1 MKKFLYFTLAIGIV
15 LGTVFFFPVAAQVVT
30 CDEQIGRAVGYIG
43 GDSSTLSKL
52 DGVVND
58 TGQLRLRLANKGA
71 NFNMTDNYPVTS
83 NYRMTGAGADFNNDG
98 FCDLVQG
105 GRSCDN
111 NAAASDTNLALFLSE
126 GLDPSDSTRFKFKPA
141 IYINYLPTIVGGT
154 YQMIGLGA
162 GDFDRDGD
170 NDFVTLDWQG
180 ICWIFWNRFIENL
193 QDPGNEPVFD
203 GIPTPILGTAA
214 TSDLVADGYGEY
226 GSSGTHWR
234 WETNIEVIDFDGD
247 TDLDVFVGVSTKW
260 ASTRYGQVVILVN
273 DGTGHF
279 SRLITDSKK
288 YINPY
293 ANDLYGVCGIACGDF
308 DGDNKMDFITCGVNS
323 SKVKYY
329 QGDGLGNFSE
339 KPSKAVDII
348 NPNSVGFPNMLRCG
362 DLDLDGD
369 RDFVMATDGYLTTP
383 IFQGGHVYWFENQ
396 NDATFIRH
404 CLPGDCLVRTS
415 SSGDLDSGAM
425 GDFDGD
431 GDQDFFVA
439 DGNDSRNVY
448 FFKNDTYP
456 TYLNRG
462 TVSSINRVG
471 CEYQDLGYAIVSAT
485 LTAEV
490 DLPANTLINFFLSNS
505 NDESGTPKW
514 EGPVTPG
521 VVWNFQAPGIFLRWK
536 AEVVTN
542 DDAVTPGIRNVDL
555 EYTYITK
562 REYSRT
568 SQATML
574 ADIDPGHDGDEEV
587 LYSASFEFPSW
598 RGHLRAWD
606 VTSLDLAYSKN
617 TELTDIR
624 DADARFKADAGEL
637 LANRSWS
644 SRVVYTAYDQQ
655 ADDVMNDRL
664 DFRTSEADAL
674 DDFLG
679 LGEGS
684 PEVVPLIEWVLGN
697 GRPWKLGDINH
708 SSPQAL
714 GPPKGNES
722 LMGAGYD
729 AFVAANETR
738 LKVILVG
745 ANDGMLHCFDAATL
759 EELWAFIP
767 NNLLWKLKKMRIV
780 DPDCGEYLSH
790 EYFIDGTPA
799 IRDVYYGGSW
809 HTVLVCGQASGWG
822 KNNKCYY
829 FALDVTNPLNPL
841 PLWEFTDPLTTGETY
856 SVPAIG
862 KVESTGRWYAFVGSG
877 YDNDSV
883 EVVGNFLYAL
893 DVETG
898 LPVASIDLWKNKE
911 ASPYGIQNTLPG
923 SPAIVDID
931 NDGFID
937 NVYIGDLLGRLWRIK
952 TTDVPANWVGEIF
965 YRDPYGNP
973 IITKPAVQVNLADT
987 SASLYFGTGG
997 DERAPNDGV
1006 YSFMAIKDNGTD
1018 TPGIEWFLG
1027 PADLA
1032 TKLGVSSTLKTGELG
1047 VGDKVWADPV
1057 IANRLIYIATLRNS
1071 IENLNP
1077 CLNLLGYGKIYARYT
1092 IGSQVGGSALLSM
1105 ASGEVTEF
1113 LFTKQ
1118 KVRSAVTVGEIQ
1130 NVDRGGMPD
1139 IKKQKIY
1146 IQSYTRPEANEE
1158 PPSEVL
1164 AQAVKGSGYI
1174 LIKSWREIY
1183 KIQRF

>member
-1 MKKFLYFTLAIGIV
+1 MKKFIYGCFAITIV
-15 LGTVFFFPVAAQVVT
+15 LGAVLFFPVAAQVVT
-30 CDEQIGRAVGYIG
+30 CDEQTGTAVGYIG

-71 NFNMTDNYPVTS
+71 NFNMTSNYPVTS

-98 FCDLVQG
+98 LCDLIQG
-105 GRSCDN
+105 GRFCDN
-111 NAAASDTNLALFLSE
+111 NASASDTNLALFLSE
-126 GLDPSDSTRFKFKPA
+126 GLDTADPTRFKFKPPK
-141 IYINYLPTIVGGT
+141 YIDYLPTIVGGT

-170 NDFVTLDWQG
+170 NDFVTLDWRG
-180 ICWIFWNRFIENL
+180 VCWIFWNRFIENL
-193 QDPGNEPVFD
+193 QDPGNEPIFD
-203 GIPTPILGTAA
+203 TVPTPILGDVD

-226 GSSGTHWR
+226 GSAASHWR
-234 WETNIEVIDFDGD
+234 WETNIEVVDFDGD
-247 TDLDVFVGVSTKW
+247 TDLDVFVAVATKW
-260 ASTRYGQVVILVN
+260 ASGRYGQIVVLVN

-279 SRLITDSKK
+279 SRLITVPAK
-288 YINPY
+288 YLNPY
-293 ANDLYGVCGIACGDF
+293 KNDLYGPCGIACADF
-308 DGDNKMDFITCGVNS
+308 DGDGKTDFVTCSVNS
-323 SKVKYY
+323 NKVKYY
-329 QGDGLGNFSE
+329 QGDGLGNFNE
-339 KPSKAVDII
+339 KPAKAVDII

-404 CLPGDCLVRTS
+404 CLPGDCFVRTS
-415 SSGDLDSGAM
+415 ASGDLDSGAM

-431 GDQDFFVA
+431 GDIDFFVA
-439 DGNDSRNVY
+439 DGNDSMNVY

-456 TYLNRG
+456 TYLSRG
-462 TVSSINRVG
+462 TVSSNNRVG
-471 CEYQDLGYAIVSAT
+471 CNFQDLGYAIVSAT

-490 DLPANTLINFFLSNS
+490 DLPANTQVRFFLSNS
-505 NDESGTPKW
+505 NDESGAPKW

-521 VVWNFQAPGIFLRWK
+521 VVWNFQAPGIFLRWM
-536 AEVVTN
+536 AEFITN
-542 DDAVTPGIRNVDL
+542 DEAVTPGIRSVDL
-555 EYTYITK
+555 DYTYITK

-568 SQATML
+568 SQATIM
-574 ADIDPGHDGDEEV
+574 ADIVPGGDLEEV

-598 RGHLRAWD
+598 RGHIRAWD
-606 VTSLDLAYSKN
+606 VTHLNLAYSKN
-617 TELTDIR
+617 SQLQDIR
-624 DADARFKADAGEL
+624 DADAVLKLDAGEL
-637 LANRSWS
+637 LAARPWN
-644 SRVVYTAYDQQ
+644 SRAVYTAYDQEG
-655 ADDVMNDRL
+655 DDLMNNRL
-664 DFRTSEADAL
+664 DFTTSQAATL

-684 PEVVPLIEWVLGN
+684 PEVVPLIEWVLGRD
-697 GRPWKLGDINH
+697 RPWKLGDINH

-714 GPPKGNES
+714 GPPKGQES

-729 AFVAANETR
+729 AFAAANETR
-738 LKVILVG
+738 PKVIIAG
-745 ANDGMLHCFDAATL
+745 ANDGMLHCFSAETM

-780 DPDCGEYLSH
+780 DPDCGQYLSH
-790 EYFIDGTPA
+790 EFFVDGTPA
-799 IRDVYYGGSW
+799 INDVYFGGSW
-809 HTVLVCGQASGWG
+809 HTVLVCGQAAGWG
-822 KNNKCYY
+822 RANKCYY
-829 FALDVTNPLNPL
+829 FALDITNPLNPL
-841 PLWEFTDPLTTGETY
+841 PLWEFTDTLTTGETW
-856 SVPAIG
+856 SVPDIG

-883 EVVGNFLYAL
+883 EVVGNYFYAL
-893 DVETG
+893 DIETG
-898 LPVASIDLWKNKE
+898 LPAASLELKVNGE
-911 ASPYGIQNTLPG
+911 SSPYGIQNTLPG
-923 SPAIVDID
+923 SPVAVDVD
-931 NDGFID
+931 NDGFIE
-937 NVYIGDLLGRLWRIK
+937 NVYIGDLLGRLWRVP
-952 TTDVPANWVGEIF
+952 TTDAPGSWAEEVF
-965 YRDPYGNP
+965 YEDPYGNP
-973 IITKPAVQVNLADT
+973 IITKPAVQLNLAET

-997 DERAPNDGV
+997 DERAPNDGL
-1006 YSFMAIKDNGTD
+1006 YAFMAIKDNGTA

-1032 TKLGVSSTLKTGELG
+1032 TQLGVSSTLKTGELG
-1047 VGDKVWADPV
+1047 IGDKVWADPV
-1057 IANRLIYIATLRNS
+1057 IANHQIYIATLRNS

-1092 IGSQVGGSALLSM
+1092 IGNQTGGSALLSM
-1105 ASGEVTEF
+1105 ATGETTEF

-1118 KVRSAVTVGEIQ
+1118 KVRSAVTIGATQDVKSGTMPEI
-1130 NVDRGGMPD
+1130 R
-1139 IKKQKIY
+1139 KQKIY

-1164 AQAVKGSGYI
+1164 AQALKGSGYI

-1183 KIQRF
+1183 KIVRF